1 MKPMKMLL
9 VLLVLAVLL
18 VGCGESEPAADN
30 TAAVHTDAAVSVKE
44 TTEETTETTMPA
56 VDVNE
61 ALSNVWNIM
70 DNECVEEIPILPGL
84 LLDDIKEWVQSTE
97 FTEIKLEQRT
107 YWDTVRL
114 GTYGD
119 VAVAQISMVKENN
132 FDGEELVWNVRMEKA
147 DKLENKTSIVIP
159 EDASISDT
167 WVFDTEENEVP
178 GLYYFWEN
186 GDGTCTSMYI
196 IYFEETR
203 NLYTIY
209 TNDVVFTQVN
219 GQWESN
225 SSRSPLVIV
234 NYIKADKTRKYDGPD
249 ADEMKAVKSRGEKIV
264 RYFRIKILG
273 NTQTYQYEVG
283 MTMADWVKSEYNTDG
298 WGYNID
304 EPFVVASADGKYKL
318 SEDAWCW
325 REMTAQVNSSAK

>member
-1 MKPMKMLL
+1 MKCTKMLL
-9 VLLVLAVLL
+9 VLLALAVLL
-18 VGCGESEPAADN
+18 VGCGKSEPAADN
-30 TAAVHTDAAVSVKE
+30 TVAAQTDAAVPVE
-44 TTEETTETTMPA
+44 EVTEETTEATMPT

-61 ALSNVWNIM
+61 ALSNVWDIM

-84 LLDDIKEWVQSTE
+84 LLDDIEEWKKTTE

-114 GTYGD
+114 GVYGD
-119 VAVAQISMVKENN
+119 MAVAQISMVKENN

-167 WVFDTEENEVP
+167 VVFDTENREVP

-196 IYFEETR
+196 MYFEETQ

-219 GQWESN
+219 GRWESN
-225 SSRSPLVIV
+225 SNRSPLVIV
-234 NYIKADKTRKYDGPD
+234 NYIAADKTRKYDGPN

-264 RYFRIKILG
+264 RYFRIKIFG

-283 MTMADWVKSEYNTDG
+283 MKMSDWVHSKYNTDG

-304 EPFVVASADGKYKL
+304 EPYVVASVDGRYKL
-318 SEDAWCW
+318 SEDAYCW
-325 REMTAQVNSSAK
+325 REMTAQLHGSAK